1 MSRGGPP
8 EALNDRHMLA
18 AHMVVQGKSA
28 REIADKL
35 GYNLNRVYLIKRS
48 PAFQAKVA
56 EIRAEVEERL
66 LADTVDLYA
75 AFDAE
80 APYALQTLKELHR
93 DRSKNE
99 SVRRQA
105 AVDIL
110 ERAPSAPKKRR
121 AIPVTLYWHMADDAD
136 VYLNGSPLR
145 EYSPSFKTR
154 GDEAPLP
161 AFSTAACLRT
171 DSFLLRSRW
180 SSFRVCNANGASAS
194 NAA

>member
-1 MSRGGPP
+1 MSRGGAPDV
-8 EALNDRHMLA
+8 LNHRHVIA

-28 REIADKL
+28 REIAAKL

-48 PAFQAKVA
+48 PAFQATVA

-66 LADTVDLYA
+66 LDQAVDLHA

-110 ERAPSAPKKRR
+110 ERAPSAPKRR
-121 AIPVTLYWHMADDAD
+121 LDKPVDRELQIHLPPNRLQDMVTTLVEIGEFKLLEKMPPEWRPA
-136 VYLNGSPLR
+136 NLR
-145 EYSPSFKTR
+145 ELIEAHRHKTKH
-154 GDEAPLP
+154 GE
-161 AFSTAACLRT
+161 
-171 DSFLLRSRW
+171 
-180 SSFRVCNANGASAS
+180 
-194 NAA
+194 